1 MNGNT
6 PKLADNGWIPKT
18 TQSKTKV
25 FSGRKTSA
33 FSRDEKFPSLTD
45 LCIHVLQANIEHIYE
60 CGDIP
65 FYVLKP
71 VLERAKAEDLMRI
84 EEYNQYLVTETGELW
99 QKIVQ
104 KHFPKGEREEFESY
118 REMYERLVDERERKF
133 NSMMG
138 KFADKYQNLKTSNRQ
153 TKLAYVDSVAKPP
166 RGVKRAQEKN
176 GTINSFNKKANR
188 GAPSSASSSS
198 HRDERSSSSTAA
210 KKPKIA
216 PMMAKT
222 MKMAR
227 GLKTGFRR

>member
-1 MNGNT
+1 M
-6 PKLADNGWIPKT
+6 LI
-18 TQSKTKV
+18 S
-25 FSGRKTSA
+25 
-33 FSRDEKFPSLTD
+33 
-45 LCIHVLQANIEHIYE
+45 
-60 CGDIP
+60 
-65 FYVLKP
+65 
-71 VLERAKAEDLMRI
+71 
-84 EEYNQYLVTETGELW
+84 GELW

-118 REMYERLVDERERKF
+118 REMYERLVEERERKF

-138 KFADKYQNLKTSNRQ
+138 KFADKYQNLKTNNRQ

-176 GTINSFNKKANR
+176 GTVNSFNKKHNMHSGSTPR
-188 GAPSSASSSS
+188 ASGS
-198 HRDERSSSSTAA
+198 RDDRSSGGSAP

>member
-1 MNGNT
+1 METNFHEKKINIT
-6 PKLADNGWIPKT
+6 LTIFTSFKLSMISIQFK
-18 TQSKTKV
+18 
-25 FSGRKTSA
+25 FS
-33 FSRDEKFPSLTD
+33 
-45 LCIHVLQANIEHIYE
+45 
-60 CGDIP
+60 
-65 FYVLKP
+65 
-71 VLERAKAEDLMRI
+71 
-84 EEYNQYLVTETGELW
+84 GELW

-138 KFADKYQNLKTSNRQ
+138 KFADKYQNLKTNNRQ

-188 GAPSSASSSS
+188 GSMSGGASSASSS
-198 HRDERSSSSTAA
+198 RDDRSSSSTAA

>member
-1 MNGNT
+1 MNS
-6 PKLADNGWIPKT
+6 I
-18 TQSKTKV
+18 QFQ
-25 FSGRKTSA
+25 FS
-33 FSRDEKFPSLTD
+33 
-45 LCIHVLQANIEHIYE
+45 
-60 CGDIP
+60 
-65 FYVLKP
+65 
-71 VLERAKAEDLMRI
+71 
-84 EEYNQYLVTETGELW
+84 GELW

-133 NSMMG
+133 HSLMG
-138 KFADKYQNLKTSNRQ
+138 KFGDKYQNLKTNNRQ

-188 GAPSSASSSS
+188 GSMSGGASSASSS
-198 HRDERSSSSTAA
+198 RDDRSSSSTAA

>member
-1 MNGNT
+1 
-6 PKLADNGWIPKT
+6 
-18 TQSKTKV
+18 
-25 FSGRKTSA
+25 
-33 FSRDEKFPSLTD
+33 
-45 LCIHVLQANIEHIYE
+45 
-60 CGDIP
+60 
-65 FYVLKP
+65 
-71 VLERAKAEDLMRI
+71 
-84 EEYNQYLVTETGELW
+84 
-99 QKIVQ
+99 
-104 KHFPKGEREEFESY
+104 
-118 REMYERLVDERERKF
+118 MYERLVDERERKF

-188 GAPSSASSSS
+188 GAPSSGSSSS

>member
-1 MNGNT
+1 MDF
-6 PKLADNGWIPKT
+6 KCIV
-18 TQSKTKV
+18 SKYFKIHLKKYFVYFDYLITISCI
-25 FSGRKTSA
+25 FS
-33 FSRDEKFPSLTD
+33 
-45 LCIHVLQANIEHIYE
+45 
-60 CGDIP
+60 
-65 FYVLKP
+65 
-71 VLERAKAEDLMRI
+71 
-84 EEYNQYLVTETGELW
+84 GELW

-104 KHFPKGEREEFESY
+104 KHFPKGDREEYESY
-118 REMYERLVDERERKF
+118 REMYERLVEERERKF

-138 KFADKYQNLKTSNRQ
+138 KFADKYQNLKSNNRQ

-188 GAPSSASSSS
+188 GSTVGSGSSSRESSSS
-198 HRDERSSSSTAA
+198 AA